1 MIGFINPF
9 MLHLLAAALS
19 LEYLRR
25 LLQPP
30 APPTSPVSL
39 PYTPP
44 FSGGQCAGNSYS
56 IIIGATFKSGAT
68 SRTYYFTRGFS
79 SGTTNLEG
87 LKPFANAQPAFIG
100 AIPSPTFSVS
110 GITGT
115 ARFGSVGSIN
125 YAISVFEPPFGF
137 SLVTGSEFVAW
148 IRNRT
153 NPSDSCGDIP
163 NPIPAPPV
171 ASDGLADSAP
181 LEVVD
186 DDELVIGAP
195 LVTIPSIG
203 AIVAAIAAAVRAA
216 SDALAAIKEL
226 VNAIE
231 TIGEILDKIREWIED
246 RDKENDN
253 KKSLYRH
260 DYGSVRKDGFL
271 RLYPN
276 GEQNGFSPQYL
287 DLQLLSIPISYGKYF
302 GNLSP
307 NFYRFKSLGHISFV
321 SPSFG
326 VLSTH
331 ELEFSRISLT
341 VPDNAFGFFYHLGLD
356 DTIRANVSLF
366 YLKNQ

>member
-1 MIGFINPF
+1 
-9 MLHLLAAALS
+9 MLPLAFAVLG
-19 LEYLRR
+19 LDFLRR
-25 LLQPP
+25 LLLPS
-30 APPTSPVSL
+30 APPTSPVSP

-44 FSGGQCAGNSYS
+44 FSGGQCVGRPYQLEVGWTDSRGAVYAVFGNDNS
-56 IIIGATFKSGAT
+56 
-68 SRTYYFTRGFS
+68 
-79 SGTTNLEG
+79 
-87 LKPFANAQPAFIG
+87 
-100 AIPSPTFSVS
+100 S
-110 GITGT
+110 GITTPYPESLIRSQGMGVSGKIDSITSFVRLGT
-115 ARFGSVGSIN
+115 STAWRMTINGVFVNFIPSGSPSSPVIRRVFSVGFTDN
-125 YAISVFEPPFGF
+125 
-137 SLVTGSEFVAW
+137 
-148 IRNRT
+148 
-153 NPSDSCGDIP
+153 CGDIP
-163 NPIPAPPV
+163 NPNPAPPV

-181 LEVVD
+181 LAVVD
-186 DDELVIGAP
+186 DEELVIGAP

-203 AIVAAIAAAVRAA
+203 AIVAAIAAAVRVA

-231 TIGEILDKIREWIED
+231 TIGEILDKIRDWIED
-246 RDKENDN
+246 RDKDNDK

-276 GEQNGFSPQYL
+276 GEHNGFSPQYI

-302 GNLSP
+302 GELSP

-331 ELEFSRISLT
+331 ELEFSRISLN